1 MANQNKEN
9 TDYLNFISTLNDIL
23 SNEEIGKLNY
33 S

>member
-9 TDYLNFISTLNDIL
+9 TDYLNFIATLNDIL
-23 SNEEIGKLNY
+23 SNEEIGKLSY